1 MIQSSHRYSG
11 KPRIAVAILVLML
24 TSSSSAHA
32 AEPTKSDRK
41 FIEMQTSINAIMVA
55 MIDWSAHEIW
65 EAGNADTLTGRNWLT
80 TKQYAIELLA
90 AGTLVSLGGTG
101 REDMSWVRDP
111 AWQVWTSQ
119 MIEEA
124 GRTLQA
130 IDARD
135 KARLRAAGDQLI
147 YICEGCHAAFKPDSP
162 TEGILHVPHHD
173 YGETLVP
180 D

>member
-1 MIQSSHRYSG
+1 MFQSSHSYSG
-11 KPRIAVAILVLML
+11 KPRIAVAILVLVF
-24 TSSSSAHA
+24 TSSSSVHA
-32 AEPTKSDRK
+32 AEPTSSDRE

-65 EAGNADTLTGRNWLT
+65 EAGNAETLTGRTWLT

-90 AGTLVSLGGTG
+90 AITLVSLGGTG
-101 REDMSWVRDP
+101 REDMRWVRDP

-124 GRTLQA
+124 RRALQA

-147 YICEGCHAAFKPDSP
+147 FICEGCHAAFKPDSP

-173 YGETLVP
+173 YGEALVP
-180 D
+180 E

>member
-1 MIQSSHRYSG
+1 
-11 KPRIAVAILVLML
+11 
-24 TSSSSAHA
+24 
-32 AEPTKSDRK
+32 
-41 FIEMQTSINAIMVA
+41 
-55 MIDWSAHEIW
+55 
-65 EAGNADTLTGRNWLT
+65 
-80 TKQYAIELLA
+80 
-90 AGTLVSLGGTG
+90 
-101 REDMSWVRDP
+101 
-111 AWQVWTSQ
+111 